1 MLFFRRLLT
10 LGFVKT
16 RFLTCLCFMYV
27 LTMSA
32 SLAERPFYS
41 QRDKGWMF
49 YEKEIPAKPVERLP
63 RSKDLPDASKIR
75 TAREKIKA
83 LEKEFEEA
91 TSAALLSPT
100 FANVQKTIALQREI
114 LNKATAFQEM
124 WMQVS
129 LAEEQHKRPE
139 DQDAPRHRKVLAE
152 QKEKILHRKLKSLAQ
167 ETGLFFAFKESC
179 PYCHA
184 FAPTVKEFAQAYGF
198 EVQAVSGDGGKIKEF
213 PQAVADNGMLKQ
225 LNPQGRYPA
234 LFLAHPTKNYVV
246 PVAWGI
252 LSPSQLLLN
261 MEAVITALEKG
272 SFDQ

>member
-27 LTMSA
+27 LTLST

-100 FANVQKTIALQREI
+100 FANVQKTMALQREI

-129 LAEEQHKRPE
+129 LTEEQHKRPE
-139 DQDAPRHRKVLAE
+139 DQDAPFHRKVLAT
-152 QKEKILHRKLKSLAQ
+152 QREKILKHKIKRLAK

-179 PYCHA
+179 PYCHE
-184 FAPTVKEFAQAYGF
+184 FAPTVKEFAQEYGF
-198 EVQAVSGDGGKIKEF
+198 EIQAVSGDGGKLKEF
-213 PQAVADNGMLKQ
+213 PQAIPDNGMLKT
-225 LNPQGRYPA
+225 LNPHGR
-234 LFLAHPTKNYVV
+234 
-246 PVAWGI
+246 I
-252 LSPSQLLLN
+252 RRQL
-261 MEAVITALEKG
+261 
-272 SFDQ
+272 